1 MYKYLIEF
9 FGTAAVIYVLL
20 ATKNVFAVGAS
31 YVLAM
36 LVGGRISGGY
46 MNPAA
51 TIALVAAGSISAR
64 ELIPYLV
71 SQVLGALVALE
82 LFRRYTL

>member
-9 FGTAAVIYVLL
+9 FGSAVVVYVLL
-20 ATKNVFAVGAS
+20 TTKNVFAVGAT

-36 LVGGRISGGY
+36 LVSGRFSGGY

-51 TIALVAAGSISAR
+51 TIALVAAGSVSAN
-64 ELIPYLV
+64 ELIPFVV
-71 SQVLGALVALE
+71 SQVLGGLVALE